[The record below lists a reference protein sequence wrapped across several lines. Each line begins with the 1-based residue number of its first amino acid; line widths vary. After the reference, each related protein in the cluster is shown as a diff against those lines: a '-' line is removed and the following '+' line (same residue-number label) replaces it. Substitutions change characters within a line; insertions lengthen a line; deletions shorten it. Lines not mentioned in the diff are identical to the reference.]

1 VTDGSLIRIDRRFR
15 GPPDS
20 GNGGYVCGCLA
31 RLADETVRVRL
42 HRPPPLDVIMHVLPR
57 APGVFELRFGADLIA
72 ETAPSELDFDLGLDV
87 PASPGYEAALH
98 ASQQFA
104 GFRAHPFDGCFVCGT
119 RRGRGDGLR
128 IFAGHIDGAPL
139 VAAPWLPDA
148 SLAAA
153 DGKVAPEFMWAALD
167 CPGWSAASPDGR
179 LMLLGEFTAHVDRR
193 VHVDEPCVIAG
204 WVIRREGRKCEVG
217 TALFDEDGECCA
229 RARALWIEP
238 KSASG
243 SAGPR

>member
-1 VTDGSLIRIDRRFR
+1 MTDGSLIRIDRRFR
-15 GPPDS
+15 GPPNS

-31 RLADETVRVRL
+31 RLADQTVRVRL
-42 HRPPPLDVIMHVLPR
+42 HRPPPLDVVMHALPR
-57 APGVFELRFGADLIA
+57 APGVFELRAGADLIA
-72 ETAPSELDFDLGLDV
+72 ETAPSGLEFDLGLDV
-87 PASPGYEAALH
+87 PAFPGYEAALH
-98 ASQQFA
+98 ASQHFV
-104 GFRAHPFDGCFVCGT
+104 GFRAHPFDGCFVCGP

-128 IFAGHIDGAPL
+128 IFAGHLDGAPL

-153 DGKVAPEFMWAALD
+153 DGKVSPEFMWAALD

-217 TALFDEDGECCA
+217 TVLFDEDGEYCA
-229 RARALWIEP
+229 RAKAVWIEP
-238 KSASG
+238 RSATRCAKS
-243 SAGPR
+243 P